1 MSKSK
6 IDKTQTANTN
16 PDINNKTSPKQTQT
30 NKDKI
35 LLVYD
40 KKMSKKRVSNP
51 IREQNHRRISYHI
64 SNWYIIY

>member
-16 PDINNKTSPKQTQT
+16 PDINKQKHHRNKHKQT

-40 KKMSKKRVSNP
+40 KKMSKQKKSK
-51 IREQNHRRISYHI
+51 
-64 SNWYIIY
+64 

>member
-16 PDINNKTSPKQTQT
+16 PDINKKKHHKQTQT

-40 KKMSKKRVSNP
+40 KKMSKQKKKSK
-51 IREQNHRRISYHI
+51 
-64 SNWYIIY
+64 

>member
-40 KKMSKKRVSNP
+40 KKMSKQKKSK
-51 IREQNHRRISYHI
+51 
-64 SNWYIIY
+64 